1 MVGTEQGRVM
11 VTRAYE
17 VDAASMCDVLGD
29 VSGVQGVSLEFDSR
43 GNGVLRIR
51 LRPDVDEDAV
61 VGAAVA
67 QLHRQFGVGLEGGRM
82 RLTGPSGRTVVA
94 VVEPVDRERSTWTS
108 WSDGPALSGL
118 DSVSEPDAWVP
129 YLRSW
134 DRPVRPVPEQAVR
147 QPSPRDP
154 EPEALPEL
162 EAVPEP
168 APAVPVEEPW
178 APRFVLG
185 EPLMHGSATHAR
197 HLPAARQAALSS
209 SEIDTPEAEV
219 ATPEK
224 EVEDLVPDV
233 ASLSPEVYEL
243 ALKVAE
249 LALEAGGTAPDVVAP
264 VAEQR
269 APAAVNFLRELDE
282 SVAELDMAEAQDEIP
297 DVATPDVAEAETALA
312 AGDPALD
319 DQPADSGLEAAPA
332 LQRAVEDSDEI
343 GSSDDVDALGE
354 VEPALEIDEPLTDV
368 TGFDEDVENEPDDEI
383 EPDVVPAPADVVEPP
398 AAVATSTGA
407 GRLVLDRVE
416 VATGRMELWATV
428 HLRAGDALYTGTAS
442 ATATGSGANRAVVG
456 ATARAAESAMGGSV
470 RLDVEAVDML
480 GIGSDRVGV
489 VVVTLLS
496 ERGVDRVTGAAL
508 VRGDAR
514 ETLVRATLDALNR
527 RTERAHQGHI

>member
-1 MVGTEQGRVM
+1 MVGREQGRVM

-17 VDAASMCDVLGD
+17 VDASSMCDVLGD

-94 VVEPVDRERSTWTS
+94 VVEPVHRERATWTS
-108 WSDGPALSGL
+108 WSDGPDVSGL

-134 DRPVRPVPEQAVR
+134 DRPVRPVPDELVPE
-147 QPSPRDP
+147 PSQRDR
-154 EPEALPEL
+154 EPEAVAQTEAETQT
-162 EAVPEP
+162 EAVAEPEAVAGPEAVAESQVVSEPVP
-168 APAVPVEEPW
+168 ALPVEEPW
-178 APRFVLG
+178 APRVILN
-185 EPLMHGSATHAR
+185 EPLLRGPATPAPDLPTAPESA
-197 HLPAARQAALSS
+197 PEAAPEAGTAVPS
-209 SEIDTPEAEV
+209 SEIPPPE
-219 ATPEK
+219 P
-224 EVEDLVPDV
+224 EDLVPDV
-233 ASLSPEVYEL
+233 TSLSPEVYEL

-249 LALEAGGTAPDVVAP
+249 LALDAGGSEP
-264 VAEQR
+264 VAATEQVDPEHELDLDVF
-269 APAAVNFLRELDE
+269 ARELDE
-282 SVAELDMAEAQDEIP
+282 PEP
-297 DVATPDVAEAETALA
+297 D
-312 AGDPALD
+312 
-319 DQPADSGLEAAPA
+319 
-332 LQRAVEDSDEI
+332 AVVTVWD
-343 GSSDDVDALGE
+343 LGE
-354 VEPALEIDEPLTDV
+354 PVHDEVAPTVEAGALEVGALEVDET
-368 TGFDEDVENEPDDEI
+368 EP
-383 EPDVVPAPADVVEPP
+383 VPADVVVEAGDGLEPEDVSQDLLDAPEP
-398 AAVATSTGA
+398 AAETDAQPVPQPLVEGPVTPTSTDS

-428 HLRAGDALYTGTAS
+428 HLRAGEALYTGTAS
-442 ATATGSGANRAVVG
+442 ATATGSGANRAGVG
-456 ATARAAESAMGGSV
+456 ATARAAESAMGGCV

-527 RTERAHQGHI
+527 RTERSHATHI